1 MLNLAVC
8 VATGWLHWQ

>member
-8 VATGWLHWQ
+8 KETDRL

>member
-8 VATGWLHWQ
+8 VATGWLHRQ